1 MEDNF
6 YNPQNIEA
14 YLRGKL
20 SSTDQEIFENEVLK
34 DPLLQNELTL
44 QKDIISSL
52 KEHRKAD
59 LKKRLNAIEI
69 KSPWYYSIPVKVAA
83 SVTAISIATLVS
95 YFGYNSYNDKKET
108 TVAVVQ
114 KTESYSADKINSKI
128 ESSDITSVEVKR
140 NAADVNYP
148 SLKSIR
154 EVSKE
159 ESKKKNIIQE
169 KAIVPAVPPVIDNYN
184 EEVFNPDHTLR
195 IPEGNV
201 VPTDDHKASDIQ
213 VQIAS
218 TTEHKFHYQFF
229 NNKLFLFCDFTS
241 GPYELL
247 ELHNKKSRDLYLFY
261 SGSYYEIKHNQHE
274 VTPLKPIK
282 NSNLI
287 KQLAIIKDK

>member
-20 SSTDQEIFENEVLK
+20 SKTDRELFENDLAK
-34 DPLLQNELTL
+34 DPLLKNELSL

-52 KEHRKAD
+52 KEHRKDD
-59 LKKRLNAIEI
+59 LKRRLNAIEI
-69 KSPWYYSIPVKVAA
+69 RSPWYYGAPLKVAA
-83 SVTAISIATLVS
+83 SFSTIAVITLLS
-95 YFGYNSYNDKKET
+95 YFGYNTIGDKKS

-114 KTESYSADKINSKI
+114 ERQTTNEDAVSKKASRNVKITQEKKNTVETNSPNLNSSSNRVLRKEDKQKI
-128 ESSDITSVEVKR
+128 H
-140 NAADVNYP
+140 
-148 SLKSIR
+148 
-154 EVSKE
+154 SKE
-159 ESKKKNIIQE
+159 ESPTPL
-169 KAIVPAVPPVIDNYN
+169 VPAVNDNYN
-184 EEVFNPDHTLR
+184 EEAFNPDHNLK

-201 VPTDDHKASDIQ
+201 VPANDHKTSDIQ

-229 NNKLFLFCDFTS
+229 NNKLFLFCDFSS

-261 SGSYYEIKHNQHE
+261 NDNYYEIKHNQHE
-274 VTPLKPIK
+274 VTPLRQIK
-282 NSNLI
+282 SSNLI
-287 KQLAIIKDK
+287 KQLGIIKDK